1 MSQPPHSRPFPK
13 ATCNAKRRILWLSH
27 LLPWPPKGGLPQR
40 SYHLL
45 REVARNHQVRVI
57 AFCQRA
63 HQKLAVQRQAAE
75 AAISEIADVAHVADL
90 PADRITG
97 GQTTLA
103 LRSLFP
109 GPPYTIRWGLS
120 DDFRHYV
127 TKEVKEFRPHA
138 VHFDTLSLAPY
149 VPLVGAIPAVL
160 NHHNIE
166 SEMLLR
172 RCANEHNLFRRL
184 YFWQEARRLAS
195 YERRIA
201 FLFCRHLVCSDLDA
215 QRLIRLVG
223 PVRTEVVPN
232 GVDLDYFV
240 PAPHGTTQVPD
251 SLVFVGGLSWYPNA
265 SAIRFF
271 LNSVWP
277 LLIARRPTIR
287 FNIIGRAPPSDIIR
301 AAEQDSRIKL
311 LGFLDDIR
319 PVVHQSM
326 VYVCPIF
333 DGGGT
338 KLKML
343 DAMAMGKAIVAHPV
357 ACEGLR
363 LTPGYQVLS
372 ASTPIEFAL
381 QIIKLMESPETRQQL
396 ELRAREH
403 VHNHFSVITI
413 GRALSDIYATLG
425 QDRNVA

>member
-1 MSQPPHSRPFPK
+1 M
-13 ATCNAKRRILWLSH
+13 
-27 LLPWPPKGGLPQR
+27 
-40 SYHLL
+40 
-45 REVARNHQVRVI
+45 
-57 AFCQRA
+57 
-63 HQKLAVQRQAAE
+63 
-75 AAISEIADVAHVADL
+75 ADL

-97 GQTTLA
+97 GQSTLA
-103 LRSLFP
+103 LRSLFS

-127 TKEVKEFRPHA
+127 TKEVTEFRPDV

-149 VPLVGAIPAVL
+149 LPLVGEIPAVL

-172 RCANEHNLFRRL
+172 RSANEQNLFRRL

-195 YERRIA
+195 YERGIA
-201 FLFCRHLVCSDLDA
+201 FLFRCHLVCSDLDA
-215 QRLIRLVG
+215 QRLIQLVG
-223 PVRTEVVPN
+223 PVSTEVVPN

-277 LLIARRPTIR
+277 LLTARRPTIR

-301 AAEQDSRIKL
+301 AAEHDSRIRL

-319 PVVHQSM
+319 PVVHHSM

-343 DAMAMGKAIVAHPV
+343 DAMAMGAAIVAHPV
-357 ACEGLR
+357 ACEGL
-363 LTPGYQVLS
+363 GVHQGDQVMI
-372 ASTPIEFAL
+372 AADPREFASHVTTL
-381 QIIKLMESPETRQQL
+381 LDTPTIRVQL
-396 ELRAREH
+396 GSRARQH
-403 VHNHFSVITI
+403 VVNHFSFTAI
-413 GRALSDIYATLG
+413 GRELSEMYATL
-425 QDRNVA
+425 V